1 MQKRYLT
8 MQGKAPPTW
17 LKSFASGKRPK
28 RAPSRGATGDAA
40 AVPCEGGAGEPAA
53 RHADECGDVDDYMDA
68 RLLADAATRDEEMQH
83 RKREARAA
91 ARSEPQRPL
100 KERMREELEK
110 GLNEGIDS
118 R

>member
-1 MQKRYLT
+1 MK
-8 MQGKAPPTW
+8 GAAPTW
-17 LKSFASGKRPK
+17 LKGFASGKRPK
-28 RAPSRGATGDAA
+28 RAPAGATEDAA
-40 AVPCEGGAGEPAA
+40 PCEGGEGVAAA

-68 RLLADAATRDEEMQH
+68 RLLADAASRDEEMQH
-83 RKREARAA
+83 KKREARAA
-91 ARSEPQRPL
+91 ARPEPQRPL